1 MEYLFK
7 NYQGS
12 DKYKKVQFA
21 RIGVIVFTCF
31 FCILFREID
40 YYKALNSENLAVT
53 VLNSTDY
60 KGKNY
65 SEASQ
70 EMRACGFKNIK
81 TKALGDLLTGW
92 ITKENTIESITIDG
106 NSFAKGKI
114 YDGSK
119 SIVLIKYHSK

>member
-7 NYQGS
+7 NYKGS
-12 DKYKKVQFA
+12 DKLKKVQMA
-21 RIGVIVFTCF
+21 RIGVIVFTCI
-31 FCILFREID
+31 FCFLFREID
-40 YYKALNSENLAVT
+40 YYKAFNSQNFAVT

-60 KGKNY
+60 IGKNY

-70 EMRACGFKNIK
+70 EMKACGFKNIQSK
-81 TKALGDLLTGW
+81 PLGDLLTGW
-92 ITKENTIESITIDG
+92 FTKENTIESITIDG